1 MFSLTDVDIV
11 LMLDDNVF
19 LCCCILTD
27 VDFVL
32 MFGNNVY
39 FL

>member
-11 LMLDDNVF
+11 LMLDGNVF
-19 LCCCILTD
+19 LCCCFLTD

-32 MFGNNVY
+32 MLGNNVC
-39 FL
+39 FP

>member
-19 LCCCILTD
+19 LCCFLTD

-32 MFGNNVY
+32 MLGNNVC
-39 FL
+39 FP